1 MSITIY
7 SATGCVRCQIAKQF
21 LKERGLTY
29 QDHDALGESKAA
41 FRSFYQ
47 NNRQKIYRGP
57 EGVEF
62 PIYYD
67 GEVIRQ
73 GLPAVVAHLVA
84 GPPLNGFFKHGK
96 RHGQW
101 LDGIHISDGDPASG
115 ADLLEVLIYL
125 KNRSFKIQIDTNGIN
140 AELLASVLESKLAD
154 CVNMEVKGP
163 PDLYQSLLLQP
174 VDPAEI
180 EKSIA
185 LVSKCSEYRF
195 VTTIAPIVRGKS
207 DPAQISYLTPEEVAE
222 AANFV
227 KKATGDNRQPYWL
240 RPFDPKTANDEKLRT
255 LEALDQ
261 NTLLK
266 YRSKARKHQ
275 FKTEIL
281 KD

>member
-7 SATGCVRCQIAKQF
+7 SATGCVRCKIAKQF
-21 LKERGLTY
+21 LEERGLTY
-29 QDHDALGESKAA
+29 QDQEALGEDKAA

-47 NNRQKIYRGP
+47 NNRQEIYRGP

-73 GLPAVVAHLVA
+73 GLPAVVAHLFA
-84 GPPLNGFFKHGK
+84 GPALNGFFKHGK

-101 LDGIHISDGDPASG
+101 IDGIHISDGEPAYG
-115 ADLLEVLIYL
+115 AELLEVLNYL
-125 KNRSFKIQIDTNGIN
+125 KKRSFKIQIDTNGVN
-140 AELLASVLESKLAD
+140 ADLLESVLERKLAD
-154 CVNMEVKGP
+154 CVIMEVIGP
-163 PDLYQSLLLQP
+163 LELYESILRQP

-185 LVSKCSEYRF
+185 LVSNCRDYRI
-195 VTTIAPIVRGKS
+195 VTTIAPVVRDKD
-207 DPAQISYLTPEEVAE
+207 DPAQINYITPAEVAE
-222 AANFV
+222 AAKLV
-227 KKATGDNRQPYWL
+227 KQATGDNRP
-240 RPFDPKTANDEKLRT
+240 NDERLGT
-255 LEALDQ
+255 LEALNQ

>member
-7 SATGCVRCQIAKQF
+7 SATGCVRCKIAKQF

-29 QDHDALGESKAA
+29 RDHDALGEGKAA

-47 NNRQKIYRGP
+47 NNRQKILRGP

-84 GPPLNGFFKHGK
+84 GPTLNGFFKHGK

-101 LDGIHISDGDPASG
+101 LDGIHISDGDPVYGS
-115 ADLLEVLIYL
+115 DLLEVLMYL
-125 KNRSFKIQIDTNGIN
+125 KSRSFKIQIDTNGVN
-140 AELLASVLESKLAD
+140 ADLLASVLESKLAD

-163 PDLYQSLLLQP
+163 PELYESLLHQP

-195 VTTIAPIVRGKS
+195 VSTIAPIVRGKS
-207 DPAQISYLTPEEVAE
+207 DSAQISYLTPEEVAE

-255 LEALDQ
+255 LEALNQ

-281 KD
+281 ID